1 MSDLIRTISIS
12 ILLFLSFFCFQVGI
26 FLWSGHQ
33 LKQNGRRTLIF
44 VEIFTG
50 FMLLFDALA
59 YIFRGNTSQLGWYMV
74 RLSNLFV
81 YICNF
86 SISFFFCFYVCEFIK
101 QSRLSLWLI
110 FRPKASVKNG
120 IPVQL
125 YIVFFLCLAGIF
137 LIIISQFTNL
147 FYYFDENNLYHRN
160 TLFPMG
166 VGLGLLPGLITLTV
180 LLQNRKKMQTN
191 AFVSLLL
198 YFALPLIGVFLILV
212 SYGFSWIN
220 ISLGLGAL
228 HLFYSSIK
236 MMEFEFYSGERA
248 QAIISPDYKAETV
261 TSIENKKRVRRNHF
275 WQALS
280 ISLGGILL
288 VLVIISIKGISM
300 PEKTL
305 TIEKRYT
312 ENDSSK
318 AVCVTFARNA
328 EKHWVDEGDPDRT
341 GAQFDG
347 VIFNNMSSTII
358 TDWHFSINVPAGCSI
373 DPGPWNGSFALTEGF
388 LNVNKPHAEDA
399 ENIHGEDFY
408 TITPLKT
415 LGFGCIMYTP
425 HTYQPLEEKIVF
437 TYSSILKP
445 LTNRLFNIFLA
456 LIFIVFVIST
466 TITLLEGKLIKV
478 EEENQKLEKT
488 VKERTKEL
496 EAEKNRS
503 ENLLLNILPKEIAKE
518 LTEHP
523 ERTIAKEY
531 PNVTVLFTDIVGF
544 TKISGEMTAEEVVT
558 MLNKMFTMFDERAQR
573 EGIEKIKTI
582 GDAYMAAA
590 GLTEEEYNDGALKMM
605 RFAKGLLEDVQAFNE
620 TSNIKLLIRLGVNS
634 GPVVA
639 GVIGKTKFIYDIWG
653 DTVNVA
659 SRMESTGHP
668 MRIHVTETTKD
679 QTISRFQY
687 SANTEIDVK
696 GKGVMKTFFL

>member
-1 MSDLIRTISIS
+1 MTDFTRIISITCLC
-12 ILLFLSFFCFQVGI
+12 ILSFFCFQVGV
-26 FLWSGHQ
+26 FLWSGHR
-33 LKQNGRRTLIF
+33 LKQNGRRSLIF
-44 VEIFTG
+44 IEIFTG
-50 FMLLFDALA
+50 FLLLFDALA
-59 YIFRGNTSQLGWYMV
+59 YIYRGNTSQLGYYMV
-74 RLSNLFV
+74 RLSNFFV

-86 SISFFFCFYVCEFIK
+86 SISFFFCFYVCEFVK
-101 QSRLSLWLI
+101 QSRLSLTLI
-110 FRPKASVKNG
+110 LHPSKSVKNG

-125 YIVFFLCLAGIF
+125 FIVLFFCLAGIF
-137 LIIISQFTNL
+137 ITIYSQFTNL
-147 FYYFDENNLYHRN
+147 FYYFDENNFYHRN
-160 TLFPMG
+160 TLFPLG
-166 VGLGLLPGLITLTV
+166 VALGFVPGLITLTV
-180 LLQNRKKMQTN
+180 ILQNKKKLQTN
-191 AFVSLLL
+191 AFVTLLF
-198 YFALPLIGVFLILV
+198 YFALPLIGVVLILLT
-212 SYGFSWIN
+212 YGFSWIN
-220 ISLGLGAL
+220 MSLGLGAL

-236 MMEFEFYSGERA
+236 LMELEFYSGQHA
-248 QAIISPDYKAETV
+248 QAVISPLYKNEV
-261 TSIENKKRVRRNHF
+261 TSVQSRKRVARNHF

-280 ISLGGILL
+280 ISLGGLLL
-288 VLVIISIKGISM
+288 VLLIVSIKGISL

-305 TIEKRYT
+305 TIEKPYT
-312 ENDSSK
+312 ANDTSK
-318 AVCVTFARNA
+318 SVCVTFGRNA
-328 EKHWVDEGDPDRT
+328 EKHWVDEEDPDRT
-341 GAQFDG
+341 GAQYDG

-358 TDWHFSINVPAGCSI
+358 TDWKFSVHVPEGCSI
-373 DPGPWNGSFALTEGF
+373 DPGPWNGTFAIKDGT
-388 LNVNKPHAEDA
+388 LNVVKPHKNDE

-425 HTYQPLEEKIVF
+425 HNYQPLQETLIF
-437 TYSSILKP
+437 TYTSILKP
-445 LTNRLFNIFLA
+445 LTNKLFVIFLA
-456 LIFIVFVIST
+456 FLFIVFIIAT
-466 TITLLEGKLIKV
+466 TIMLFEGKLIRV
-478 EEENQKLEKT
+478 EEENKKLENT

-503 ENLLLNILPKEIAKE
+503 ENLLLNILPKEIARE
-518 LTEHP
+518 LTAHP

-590 GLTEEEYNDGALKMM
+590 GLSEEPYNDGALKMI

-620 TSNIKLLIRLGVNS
+620 KSNIKLMIRLGVNS

-659 SRMESTGHP
+659 SRMESTGLP
-668 MRIHVTETTKD
+668 MKIHVTETTKD
-679 QTISRFQY
+679 QTLSRYQY

-696 GKGVMKTFFL
+696 GKGMMKTFFL

>member
-1 MSDLIRTISIS
+1 M
-12 ILLFLSFFCFQVGI
+12 
-26 FLWSGHQ
+26 WSGHQ

-44 VEIFTG
+44 IELFTG

-59 YIFRGNTSQLGWYMV
+59 YIFRGNTSELGWYMV
-74 RLSNLFV
+74 RFSNLFV

-86 SISFFFCFYVCEFIK
+86 SISFFVCFYVCEFIK
-101 QSRLSLWLI
+101 QSRLSLTLI
-110 FRPKASVKNG
+110 FHPKTAVKSG

-125 YIVFFLCLAGIF
+125 FIVLFLCLAGICA
-137 LIIISQFTNL
+137 IIISQFTHL

-160 TLFPMG
+160 ALFPVG

-180 LLQNRKKMQTN
+180 LLQNKKKMQTN
-191 AFVSLLL
+191 EFISLLL
-198 YFALPLIGVFLILV
+198 YFMLPLVGVILILV

-220 ISLGLGAL
+220 ISLGFGAL

-236 MMEFEFYSGERA
+236 LMELEFYSGERA
-248 QAIISPDYKAETV
+248 HTIISPGYKTET
-261 TSIENKKRVRRNHF
+261 TSIKSRKRVARSHL

-280 ISLGGILL
+280 ISLGGIL
-288 VLVIISIKGISM
+288 VILLIVSIKGISL

-305 TIEKRYT
+305 TIETPYT

-318 AVCVTFARNA
+318 SVCVTFGRNA
-328 EKHWVDEGDPDRT
+328 EKHWVDEGDPERT

-347 VIFNNMSSTII
+347 MIFNNMSSTII
-358 TDWHFSINVPAGCSI
+358 TDWDFSIYVPDGCSI
-373 DPGPWNGSFALTEGF
+373 DPGPWNGTFTLSDNL
-388 LNVNKPHAEDA
+388 LNVKKPHAEDA

-425 HTYQPLEEKIVF
+425 HKYQPLEQKIIF

-445 LTNRLFNIFLA
+445 LTNKFFKIFLA
-456 LIFIVFVIST
+456 LLFIIFIITT
-466 TITLLEGKLIKV
+466 TIMLLEGKLIRV
-478 EEENQKLEKT
+478 EEENRKLENT

-518 LTEHP
+518 LTAHP

-590 GLTEEEYNDGALKMM
+590 GLTEAEYNDGALRMV
-605 RFAKGLLEDVQAFNE
+605 RFAKGLLEDVKTFNE
-620 TSNIKLLIRLGVNS
+620 SSNIKLLIRLGVNS

-659 SRMESTGHP
+659 SRMESTGLP
-668 MRIHVTETTKD
+668 MKIHVTETTKD

-696 GKGVMKTFFL
+696 GKGLMKTFFL

>member
-1 MSDLIRTISIS
+1 MSDLIRAISIS
-12 ILLFLSFFCFQVGI
+12 SLCFLSFFCFQVGI

-33 LKQNGRRTLIF
+33 LRQNGRRTLIF
-44 VEIFTG
+44 IELFTG

-74 RLSNLFV
+74 RFSNLFV

-101 QSRLSLWLI
+101 QSRLSLLLI
-110 FRPKASVKNG
+110 FHPKSSVKNG

-125 YIVFFLCLAGIF
+125 FIVLFLCIF
-137 LIIISQFTNL
+137 GLCLIVISQFTNF
-147 FYYFDENNLYHRN
+147 FYYFDENNYYHRS
-160 TLFPMG
+160 TFFPLG
-166 VGLGLLPGLITLTV
+166 VVLGFLPGLITLTV
-180 LLQNRKKMQTN
+180 LLQNRNKLQKN
-191 AFVSLLL
+191 AFISLLF
-198 YFALPLIGVFLILV
+198 YFVLPIIGIILILI
-212 SYGFSWIN
+212 SYGISWIN
-220 ISLGLGAL
+220 LSLGLGAL

-236 MMEFEFYSGERA
+236 LMELEFYSGDRA
-248 QAIISPDYKAETV
+248 QTIISPVYKGEV
-261 TSIENKKRVRRNHF
+261 TSIESRKRVARNHF
-275 WQALS
+275 WQGLS

-288 VLVIISIKGISM
+288 VLIIISIKGISL
-300 PEKTL
+300 PEKNIKITMP
-305 TIEKRYT
+305 YT

-318 AVCVTFARNA
+318 SVCITFIQNA
-328 EKHWVDEGDPDRT
+328 EKHWVDGEDPDRT
-341 GAQFDG
+341 GAQYDG
-347 VIFNNMSSTII
+347 IIFNNMSSTII
-358 TDWHFSINVPAGCSI
+358 TDWSFSITVPDGCSI
-373 DPGPWNGSFALTEGF
+373 DPGPWNGTFALSDGL
-388 LNVNKPHAEDA
+388 LNVKKPHAEDA

-425 HTYQPLEEKIVF
+425 HGYQPLEEKIEF

-445 LTNRLFNIFLA
+445 LTNRLFDIFLA
-456 LIFIVFVIST
+456 LIFVVFIIAT
-466 TITLLEGKLIKV
+466 TITLFEGKLIRV
-478 EEENQKLEKT
+478 EEENQKLENT

-518 LTEHP
+518 LTAHP

-590 GLTEEEYNDGALKMM
+590 GLTEEEYNDGALRMM

-620 TSNIKLLIRLGVNS
+620 NSNIKLMIRLGVNS

-679 QTISRFQY
+679 QTISRYQY
-687 SANTEIDVK
+687 SANSEIDVK
-696 GKGVMKTFFL
+696 GKGMMKTYFL

>member
-1 MSDLIRTISIS
+1 VSDLIRTISIS
-12 ILLFLSFFCFQVGI
+12 SLLFLSFFCFQVGI
-26 FLWSGHQ
+26 FLWSGHR

-44 VEIFTG
+44 VEFFTG

-59 YIFRGNTSQLGWYMV
+59 YIFRGNTSLLGWYMV

-110 FRPKASVKNG
+110 FRPKSSIKNG

-147 FYYFDENNLYHRN
+147 FYYFDENNFYHRN

-180 LLQNRKKMQTN
+180 LLQNRKKMQPN
-191 AFVSLLL
+191 AFLSLLL
-198 YFALPLIGVFLILV
+198 YFALPLVGVFLILV

-236 MMEFEFYSGERA
+236 LMELEFYSGERA
-248 QAIISPDYKAETV
+248 QTIVSPVYKTEPV
-261 TSIENKKRVRRNHF
+261 SIENKKRVRRNHF
-275 WQALS
+275 WQGLS
-280 ISLGGILL
+280 ISLGGVLL
-288 VLVIISIKGISM
+288 VLLIVSIKGISM

-305 TIEKRYT
+305 TIEKPYT

-318 AVCVTFARNA
+318 AVCVTFVRNA
-328 EKHWVDEGDPDRT
+328 EKHWIDEGDSDRT

-373 DPGPWNGSFALTEGF
+373 DPGPWNGSFTLSQGF

-425 HTYQPLEEKIVF
+425 HTYQPLEEKITF

-445 LTNRLFNIFLA
+445 LTNRVFNIFLA

-478 EEENQKLEKT
+478 EEENQKLENT

-605 RFAKGLLEDVQAFNE
+605 RFAKGLLEDVETFNE
-620 TSNIKLLIRLGVNS
+620 TSNIKLLIRLGINS

-679 QTISRFQY
+679 QTISRYQY

-696 GKGVMKTFFL
+696 GKGMMKTFFL